1 MTDGAGETT
10 STSSGASG
18 LPASGAAGITS
29 PMQRSPR
36 MQLARASGFTLIEIL
51 VVVFI
56 IGLLATIVSVN
67 VIGQTDNARV
77 TKAKAD
83 LKEIEQGL
91 HLYKLDNGI
100 YPITEQGLRA
110 LVEKPSSGPQPRK
123 YNSEGYIQK
132 VPEDPWGSPYVYL
145 SDGQAFVLKCLG
157 ADGEQGGEGKNAD
170 IDSRD
175 LG

>member
-1 MTDGAGETT
+1 MRR
-10 STSSGASG
+10 SLAS
-18 LPASGAAGITS
+18 PA
-29 PMQRSPR
+29 
-36 MQLARASGFTLIEIL
+36 GFTLIEIL

-67 VIGQTDNARV
+67 VIGQTDNARI

-83 LKEIEQGL
+83 LKQIEQGL

-100 YPITEQGLRA
+100 YPTTDQGLAA
-110 LVEKPSSGPQPRK
+110 LVQKPTSAPQPRK
-123 YNSEGYIQK
+123 YNAEGYIQK
-132 VPEDPWGSPYVYL
+132 IPEDPWGNPYVYL
-145 SDGQAFVLKCLG
+145 SDGQSFVLRCFG
-157 ADGEQGGEGKNAD
+157 GDGEQGGEGKNTD

>member
-1 MTDGAGETT
+1 MRRTA
-10 STSSGASG
+10 
-18 LPASGAAGITS
+18 
-29 PMQRSPR
+29 
-36 MQLARASGFTLIEIL
+36 GFTLIEIL

-67 VIGQTDNARV
+67 VIGQTDNARI

-83 LKEIEQGL
+83 LKQIEQGL

-100 YPITEQGLRA
+100 YPTTDQGIVA
-110 LVEKPSSGPQPRK
+110 LVRKPSGGPQPRR
-123 YNSEGYIQK
+123 YNPEGYIQK
-132 VPEDPWGSPYVYL
+132 IPEDPWGNPYVYL
-145 SDGQAFVLKCLG
+145 SDGQSFVLKCLG
-157 ADGEQGGEGKNAD
+157 GDGEQGGEGKNAD

>member
-1 MTDGAGETT
+1 MRRT
-10 STSSGASG
+10 
-18 LPASGAAGITS
+18 
-29 PMQRSPR
+29 
-36 MQLARASGFTLIEIL
+36 SGFTLIEIL

-67 VIGQTDNARV
+67 VIGQTDNARI

-91 HLYKLDNGI
+91 HLFKLDNGF
-100 YPITEQGLRA
+100 YPTTSQGLAA
-110 LVEKPSSGPQPRK
+110 LVQKPSGGPQLRK
-123 YNSEGYIQK
+123 YNPEGYIQK
-132 VPEDPWGSPYVYL
+132 IPEDPWGNPYVYL
-145 SDGQAFVLKCLG
+145 SDGQTFMLKCLG

-170 IDSRD
+170 IDSKD

>member
-1 MTDGAGETT
+1 MR
-10 STSSGASG
+10 
-18 LPASGAAGITS
+18 
-29 PMQRSPR
+29 RSE
-36 MQLARASGFTLIEIL
+36 GFTLIEIL

-83 LKEIEQGL
+83 LKQLEQGL

-100 YPITEQGLRA
+100 YPTTEQGLAA
-110 LVEKPSSGPQPRK
+110 LVQRPSGGPQPRK
-123 YNSEGYIQK
+123 YNAEGYVEKI
-132 VPEDPWGSPYVYL
+132 PDDPWGNRYVYL
-145 SDGQAFVLKCLG
+145 SDGQQFVLKCLG

-170 IDSRD
+170 IDSKD

>member
-1 MTDGAGETT
+1 MRR
-10 STSSGASG
+10 SLAS
-18 LPASGAAGITS
+18 PA
-29 PMQRSPR
+29 
-36 MQLARASGFTLIEIL
+36 GFTLIEIL

-67 VIGQTDNARV
+67 VIGQTDNARI

-83 LKEIEQGL
+83 LKELEQGL

-100 YPITEQGLRA
+100 YPTTDQGLAA
-110 LVEKPSSGPQPRK
+110 LVQKPTGAPQPRK
-123 YNSEGYIQK
+123 YNPEGYIQK
-132 VPEDPWGSPYVYL
+132 LPEDPWGTPYVYL
-145 SDGQAFVLKCLG
+145 SDGQSFVLKCLG
-157 ADGEQGGEGKNAD
+157 GDGEQGGEGKNTD

>member
-1 MTDGAGETT
+1 MR
-10 STSSGASG
+10 
-18 LPASGAAGITS
+18 
-29 PMQRSPR
+29 RSE
-36 MQLARASGFTLIEIL
+36 GFTLIEIL

-83 LKEIEQGL
+83 LKQLEQGL

-100 YPITEQGLRA
+100 YPTTEQGLAA
-110 LVEKPSSGPQPRK
+110 LVQRPSSGPQPRK
-123 YNSEGYIQK
+123 YNAEGYVEKI
-132 VPEDPWGSPYVYL
+132 PDDPWGNRYVYL
-145 SDGQAFVLKCLG
+145 SDGQQFVLKCLG

-170 IDSRD
+170 IDSKD

>member
-1 MTDGAGETT
+1 MRRND
-10 STSSGASG
+10 
-18 LPASGAAGITS
+18 
-29 PMQRSPR
+29 
-36 MQLARASGFTLIEIL
+36 GFTLIEIL

-77 TKAKAD
+77 VKAKAD

-91 HLYKLDNGI
+91 HLFKLDNGF
-100 YPITEQGLRA
+100 YPTTEQGLAA
-110 LVEKPSSGPQPRK
+110 LVQRPSSGPQPRK
-123 YNSEGYIQK
+123 YNADGYVQK
-132 VPEDPWGSPYVYL
+132 IPEDPWGNRYVYL
-145 SDGQAFVLKCLG
+145 SDGQQFVLKCLG

-170 IDSRD
+170 IDSKE